1 MADEVVVCKGV
12 VIGVNAHQ
20 SYISG
25 KSEISVDRAKS
36 AILLFGNINTD
47 VSFSPHSYD
56 QPDTPTQ
63 LYVDGALEFGSEYE
77 FIMRKVVKAP
87 PKAKSAEGPRMF
99 KDGE

>member
-77 FIMRKVVKAP
+77 FIMRKGRQGTAQSEVSRGTAHVQ
-87 PKAKSAEGPRMF
+87 GR
-99 KDGE
+99 